1 MTVPLRSG
9 LAAAGRRLDRTIR
22 AQGQGSTVCG
32 DRTVCYTGAAKVR
45 RSVALHRVTCIHI
58 RRSGDATRRARRHR
72 RSLIQLSAVR
82 MKKKTVEKKQLC
94 KTPIMQ
100 NADYGPARKGLQNL
114 FKFGCTPRCGD
125 KPESRECDS
134 DQV

>member
-32 DRTVCYTGAAKVR
+32 DRTVTPAR
-45 RSVALHRVTCIHI
+45 RKCGEVALHRLLAYI

-94 KTPIMQ
+94 KTPMMQ

-114 FKFGCTPRCGD
+114 FKFGCTPRCGE

>member
-45 RSVALHRVTCIHI
+45 RSALQKNQP
-58 RRSGDATRRARRHR
+58 GN
-72 RSLIQLSAVR
+72 
-82 MKKKTVEKKQLC
+82 EGG
-94 KTPIMQ
+94 
-100 NADYGPARKGLQNL
+100 Y
-114 FKFGCTPRCGD
+114 
-125 KPESRECDS
+125 
-134 DQV
+134 

>member
-45 RSVALHRVTCIHI
+45 RSHRVGVAFPEGLKLLPFYENLAKRQLLPFYAH
-58 RRSGDATRRARRHR
+58 
-72 RSLIQLSAVR
+72 SLSVTF
-82 MKKKTVEKKQLC
+82 TV
-94 KTPIMQ
+94 
-100 NADYGPARKGLQNL
+100 
-114 FKFGCTPRCGD
+114 
-125 KPESRECDS
+125 
-134 DQV
+134 